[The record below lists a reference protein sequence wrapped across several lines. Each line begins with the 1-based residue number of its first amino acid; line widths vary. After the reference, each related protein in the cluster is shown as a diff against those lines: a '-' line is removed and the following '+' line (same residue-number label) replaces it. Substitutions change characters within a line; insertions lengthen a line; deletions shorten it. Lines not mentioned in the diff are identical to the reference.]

1 MARPLSRRV
10 LALNE
15 LALERID
22 SENENWPGTCKWR
35 FLECAAYSVG
45 CSAKVN
51 TRIEAV
57 GESILRLAGESDVAP
72 PGLVQSELKR
82 IERRQWWLSSSGVFV
97 TLLLSLAIFSFAL
110 PVFLPQFGSYYFT
123 NLDLSVHALVAM
135 VLLFDVY
142 VIYQQ
147 LQIYRVRNQLA
158 AREELF
164 RLITENAEDMI
175 AVVSTDGQRLYNS
188 PAYEKQLGYS
198 AEELRETPAHEQIH
212 PQDLSKV
219 REAAR
224 QAQQTGVGRR
234 VEYRLRH
241 KNGQWRVLESTA
253 SAIRDST
260 GQVEKL
266 VIVNRDITER
276 KQLEQQ
282 LYLSQKL
289 EAIGRLSGGIA
300 HDFNNLLGVIIG
312 YSQVLQSVVE
322 KGDEFSEAALEIRKA
337 GERAAALTRQL
348 LAFSR
353 TQVLE
358 PTVLDLNTVVVE
370 VEKMLRRL
378 IGENIEVRLALSPD
392 LGRVKV
398 DRGQI
403 EQVILNLAVN
413 ARDAMPDGGLL
424 TIETANAVLG
434 EAEIHRYPY
443 VLAGEYTMLGVR
455 DTGCGMDQETQSHIF
470 EPFFTTK
477 ESGKGTGLG
486 LATAYGVIKQSGGY
500 LWVDS
505 SPGQGS
511 FFKLYLPQVAEEAAE
526 APAKMASPPTPAHS
540 SQTILLVEDEQS
552 LRKLTHKILKK
563 VGYAVLE
570 AEDGSNALEIAEQ
583 YKSKID
589 LLLTDVIMP
598 GMNGRLLAEKLSAA
612 RPDMKILYMS
622 GYAEGEIARHG
633 FLEPSVQVLR
643 KPFTGEELTQRVQ
656 QVMNAEQN

>member
-1 MARPLSRRV
+1 MVGRPEVS
-10 LALNE
+10 
-15 LALERID
+15 
-22 SENENWPGTCKWR
+22 
-35 FLECAAYSVG
+35 
-45 CSAKVN
+45 
-51 TRIEAV
+51 
-57 GESILRLAGESDVAP
+57 P

-82 IERRQWWLSSSGVFV
+82 IERRQWWLSSSGAFV

-110 PVFLPQFGSYYFT
+110 PVFLPQFGSYYFI
-123 NLDLSVHALVAM
+123 NLDLSVRALVGM

-147 LQIYRVRNQLA
+147 LQIYRVRKQLA

-164 RLITENAEDMI
+164 RLISENAEDMI
-175 AVVSTDGQRLYNS
+175 AVVGTDGRRLYNS

-198 AEELRETPAHEQIH
+198 AEELRKTPAFEQIH
-212 PQDLSKV
+212 PEDQPRVL
-219 REAAR
+219 EAAG
-224 QAQQTGVGRR
+224 QAQRTGIGRR
-234 VEYRLRH
+234 LEYRLRH
-241 KNGQWRVLESTA
+241 KNGQWRILESTA
-253 SAIRDST
+253 SAIRDSR

-266 VIVNRDITER
+266 VVVNRDITER

-312 YSQVLQSVVE
+312 YSQVLQGIVG

-337 GERAAALTRQL
+337 GDRAASLTRQL

-353 TQVLE
+353 KQVLE
-358 PTVLDLNTVVVE
+358 PTVLDLNTDVVE
-370 VEKMLRRL
+370 IEKMLRRL
-378 IGENIEVRLALSPD
+378 IGENIEMKIVLSPG

-398 DRGQI
+398 DRVQI

-413 ARDAMPDGGLL
+413 ARDAMPDGGHL
-424 TIETANAVLG
+424 TIETSNAVLG
-434 EAEIHRYPY
+434 EAEIQRYPY

-511 FFKLYLPQVAEEAAE
+511 FFKLYLPQVAEAAE
-526 APAKMASPPTPAHS
+526 APSKIASPPTPAPALG

-552 LRKLTHKILKK
+552 LRKLTHKILKD

-570 AEDGSNALEIAEQ
+570 AEGGSKALEIAEQ

-598 GMNGRLLAEKLSAA
+598 GINGRLLAEKLSAA

-633 FLEPSVQVLR
+633 LLQPSIQLLR
-643 KPFTGEELTQRVQ
+643 KPFTCEELTQRVQ
-656 QVMNAEQN
+656 QVMNAK